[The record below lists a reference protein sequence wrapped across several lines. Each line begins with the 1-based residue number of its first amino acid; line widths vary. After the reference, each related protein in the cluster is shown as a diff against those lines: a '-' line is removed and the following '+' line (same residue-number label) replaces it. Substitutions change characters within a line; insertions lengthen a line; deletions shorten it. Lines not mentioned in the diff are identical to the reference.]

1 MRLAFL
7 SQGIIE
13 RHKSVRLDIQNKNFV
28 RVQTFMCHFY
38 RRANGLPVNTPY
50 VFRREAY
57 RNDLVT
63 WKEISGVVHFGPIRY
78 CGVSSSQRRHFEDS
92 KAGSARDPEH

>member
-1 MRLAFL
+1 MRLVFL

-13 RHKSVRLDIQNKNFV
+13 QHRSVRLDIQNKNFV
-28 RVQTFMCHFY
+28 RVQTFVCHFY
-38 RRANGLPVNTPY
+38 RRANGLPVSTPY

-63 WKEISGVVHFGPIRY
+63 WKEISGVVSWSHWHVVVSLRPYPILWREFLL
-78 CGVSSSQRRHFEDS
+78 STLSLRR
-92 KAGSARDPEH
+92 